1 MKRWNWPQKFFFV
14 LAISTHPLTIRKIK
28 TRITDSSFKRQ
39 PKICQSTNNNNHRLL
54 WLHIW
59 CNNNN
64 NKKRIYHP
72 GRKESWSLS
81 LSLFSSMFHSFI
93 LEKNIS
99 GIILFNWWGFSL
111 SSPLL
116 LSFDAF
122 HLIYYYGC
130 IMLLA
135 GKKRRW

>member
-64 NKKRIYHP
+64 KKRIYHP
-72 GRKESWSLS
+72 GRKESWSFS
-81 LSLFSSMFHSFI
+81 LSLCFQVCFIHSF
-93 LEKNIS
+93 LKKNIS
-99 GIILFNWWGFSL
+99 GIILFNWWGFSTIITIIIIN
-111 SSPLL
+111 STH
-116 LSFDAF
+116 FTWFIIIIMDASCF
-122 HLIYYYGC
+122 
-130 IMLLA
+130 
-135 GKKRRW
+135 